1 MGVHVVPFQMEVP
14 LKRYLKGGAVLEVAL
29 FQCD

>member
-14 LKRYLKGGAVLEVAL
+14 LKKCLKVEAVLEVAL
-29 FQCD
+29 FQCG